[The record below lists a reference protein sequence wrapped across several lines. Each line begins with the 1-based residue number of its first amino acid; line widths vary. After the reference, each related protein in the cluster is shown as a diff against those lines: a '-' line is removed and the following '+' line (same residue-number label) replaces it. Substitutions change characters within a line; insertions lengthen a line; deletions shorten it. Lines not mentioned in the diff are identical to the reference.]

1 MKLLIALGLSIAVFG
16 IFIYLVTLLS
26 DNNAAQQTQTSPPI
40 TAASFG
46 LIPIYFGV
54 KYLLDRD
61 KRDKEKKQ

>member
-1 MKLLIALGLSIAVFG
+1 MKLLIALGLSVAVFG
-16 IFIYLVTLLS
+16 IFIYLVMLLP
-26 DNNAAQQTQTSPPI
+26 DNNAQQTQTSPPI